1 MSSLKPHQVE
11 DTKTAVHGPGW
22 EFGSCLWRPSSADG
36 GSDYYALM
44 REPAPG
50 DLVIRFNDGE
60 IVGWSRVINAK
71 ADSRA
76 DGRMQA
82 D

>member
-1 MSSLKPHQVE
+1 ME
-11 DTKTAVHGPGW
+11 AF
-22 EFGSCLWRPSSADG
+22 ECRRRER
-36 GSDYYALM
+36 YYALM

-50 DLVIRFNDGE
+50 DLIIHFNDGE
-60 IVGWSRVINAK
+60 IVGWSRGASTRK

>member
-1 MSSLKPHQVE
+1 
-11 DTKTAVHGPGW
+11 
-22 EFGSCLWRPSSADG
+22 
-36 GSDYYALM
+36 M

-50 DLVIRFNDGE
+50 DLVIHFNDGE

-82 D
+82 A